1 MDSKYKCDLILIIE
15 TIERDSSNYISTVHD
30 LRSLFD
36 KETNP
41 NYTSDGLQLE
51 SYDALTVVRDSGDIV
66 LFSGLLYRQIY
77 VNAVRC
83 LNRYYRPPNIRFSHK
98 KIISNASNQMIDQQ
112 VKVSKKLGYDIVF
125 ISRELKDNSLFYK
138 TGLCY
143 FAKHMPHGPWTI
155 SPNMH
160 LTCKNKD
167 HKQCW
172 QQIAYIKNNPDSQ
185 LQLDSISLDDYYS
198 RFKSS

>member
-1 MDSKYKCDLILIIE
+1 VY
-15 TIERDSSNYISTVHD
+15 D

-125 ISRELKDNSLFYK
+125 IS
-138 TGLCY
+138 
-143 FAKHMPHGPWTI
+143 
-155 SPNMH
+155 
-160 LTCKNKD
+160 
-167 HKQCW
+167 
-172 QQIAYIKNNPDSQ
+172 
-185 LQLDSISLDDYYS
+185 
-198 RFKSS
+198 